1 MGLLILSDGTVAYKR
16 LKSSGTT
23 SVNGPLKEFRG
34 DDFVVIFGPVVKTFK
49 VSEPSHEVG
58 GKWQM
63 VVDGVRLT
71 RVSE

>member
-1 MGLLILSDGTVAYKR
+1 MGLFILSDGTVDYKR

-23 SVNGPLKEFRG
+23 SVNGSLKEFRG
-34 DDFVVIFGPVVKTFK
+34 DDFVVGFGPVVTTFK
-49 VSEPSHEVG
+49 VSEPPHEVG

-71 RVSE
+71 IVSE